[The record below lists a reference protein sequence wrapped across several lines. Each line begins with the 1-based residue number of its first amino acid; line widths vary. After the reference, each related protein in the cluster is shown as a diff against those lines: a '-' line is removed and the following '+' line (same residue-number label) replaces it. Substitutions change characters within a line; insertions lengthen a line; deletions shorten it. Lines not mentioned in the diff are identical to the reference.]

1 MGANNSKE
9 KINDDLKQIGRKES
23 EIENEIENDQ
33 AKPKEEKSIN
43 TITNNFILISKSSDP
58 KKDYNILHYIKKGAY
73 SDITLVE
80 NKISKM
86 RAIMKTIYKTNNFTK
101 NEEDFLNN
109 ELKILSTLDHPS
121 IINIFA
127 FYSNE
132 KSYSYITE
140 FCQEGDLYE
149 QLMNKGSYDEIKTA
163 YIMYQIFSAINYCH
177 KNKIVNHNL
186 SIENILVSEIKN
198 DLPTI
203 KIGCFDT
210 SILAEKNAIETKNIK
225 ISFYTPPE
233 AIGSSNKYFDK
244 SDIWS
249 CGVIMYFLLTS
260 RPPFIGENI
269 EEKKRNI
276 FNENFDTNSPPF
288 DKISSDCKILLKKLL
303 KANPGQRPT
312 AEEVLKDIW
321 FLKYSSRTLFYNISR
336 AKTKENLINNIKN
349 YKNVSI
355 FQKYTIS
362 YLIHNFPQLTDVKN
376 SAKLFYMIDTDGDGK
391 ITEDELLQG
400 LNEKSK
406 NRISKTDLDV
416 IFKNVDLNNS
426 GYIDYEEF
434 VAASVNKNIFLR
446 ENILSMAFM
455 FFDKDNSGEI
465 TFDEIEKMFKEVI
478 NDGETDVH
486 QALKKIMDDIDINI
500 DGKIT
505 VEEFTSFLKQLIK

>member
-177 KNKIVNHNL
+177 KNKIVNHDL

-249 CGVIMYFLLTS
+249 CGVI
-260 RPPFIGENI
+260 
-269 EEKKRNI
+269 
-276 FNENFDTNSPPF
+276 

-478 NDGETDVH
+478 NDGKTDVH